1 MICKK
6 KGFKIFEVKSRL
18 NYDYVIINLNI
29 NKYIKLV
36 QIKIF
41 QLNYVI
47 IIIIII

>member
-18 NYDYVIINLNI
+18 NCDYVIINLNI

-47 IIIIII
+47 IIIII